1 MQSATKGF
9 FDLERNARIGP
20 RHPKLGAAGFRVAQ
34 WLAARTMGRA
44 GFHRL
49 GSPFAEA
56 RIAEARD
63 RLTRGETLYLAGLGA
78 PGTHN
83 SGVALVEVT
92 QARGP
97 RLILN
102 NEEERF
108 SGNKH
113 TSEYPRESIEAMVTT
128 LRGMG
133 RDVGDIFAWLT
144 SWDYPAL
151 AGTLA
156 RTVLEEAPQSLKL
169 LRTTEAAGFDGRR
182 LDQMTRTPKILGKQ
196 LGLAGRVPLIVMPH
210 HDNHAWFS
218 FAASPF
224 ADDGEPVAIAVLD
237 GTGDLGSVSLYVVEN
252 GTMRRL
258 YCNDSMFDSLGAFYS
273 VISSTQGGW
282 TWLSSEGRYMGAAAW
297 GDMNRASNPYYQQ
310 LKQVL
315 HFGERGE
322 IRLNRAM
329 ANWYCDPF
337 DHPYKHALIDILGEP
352 LKPEQL
358 WNPDAVLRVEDIQ
371 HRPDTQDRLDKAA
384 ATQLVF
390 EDAMVHVVDHL
401 LRVTGASRLVLTGG
415 VALNAVGNM
424 RLLEHFDAAWFARA
438 FSSEVDPGSRQENAS
453 KQEARA
459 PFRSNRNGQGSRAQ
473 HNDARLHLWVPPVP
487 GDPGV
492 TIGAAWLF
500 AHLAGSPRGAPLTH
514 AFYCGLPSPRAEIET
529 ALAADDI
536 ASRPIGNIA
545 TEAGRDAIAD
555 LMAFMV
561 ARGGV
566 IALFQGAAE
575 TGPRALGHRSIFANP
590 CDPNVRERLNER
602 VKYREAIRPLAP
614 MATFEAARE
623 YFELLEGASDADY
636 NAYNYMVLTARGK
649 PHARDKIPAVIHAD
663 GTGRIQ
669 IVRAADD
676 PLTYAYLKALGRRIG
691 VEMSVNTSFN
701 VAGPIAQSPSQAID
715 TLRRS
720 KGLDVVLLVASDGC
734 VYAAWH
740 GGERDSG
747 RFTTWFAEW
756 SAPQTSRG

>member
-1 MQSATKGF
+1 
-9 FDLERNARIGP
+9 
-20 RHPKLGAAGFRVAQ
+20 
-34 WLAARTMGRA
+34 MGRA

-49 GSPFAEA
+49 GSRFAEA
-56 RIAEARD
+56 RIAEARE
-63 RLTRGETLYLAGLGA
+63 RLARGETLYLAGLGA

-83 SGVALVEVT
+83 SGVALVEVS
-92 QARGP
+92 QADGP

-108 SGNKH
+108 SSNKH
-113 TSEYPRESIEAMVTT
+113 TSEYPRASIEAMVTA

-133 RDVGDIFAWLT
+133 RDVADIFAWLT

-182 LDQMTRTPKILGKQ
+182 LDQMTRTPKILARQ
-196 LGLAGRVPLIVMPH
+196 LGLAQRVPLIVMPH

-218 FAASPF
+218 YAASPF
-224 ADDGEPVAIAVLD
+224 ADDGEPIAIAVLD

-252 GTMRRL
+252 GAMRRL
-258 YCNDSMFDSLGAFYS
+258 YGNDSMFDSLGAFYS

-297 GDMNRASNPYYQQ
+297 GDIDRATNPYYQR

-315 HFGERGE
+315 YFGEGGE
-322 IRLNRAM
+322 VRLNRAM

-337 DHPYKHALIDILGEP
+337 DHPYHRALIDILGEP
-352 LKPEQL
+352 LKPAQL

-384 ATQLVF
+384 ATQMVF
-390 EDAMVHVVDHL
+390 EDAMIHVVDHL
-401 LRVTGASRLVLTGG
+401 LRVTGAHRLVLTGG

-424 RLLEHFDAAWFARA
+424 RLLEHFHTAWFR
-438 FSSEVDPGSRQENAS
+438 D
-453 KQEARA
+453 
-459 PFRSNRNGQGSRAQ
+459 AQ
-473 HNDARLHLWVPPVP
+473 QRDARLHLWVPPVP

-500 AHLAGSPRGAPLTH
+500 AHLAGSARGAPMTH
-514 AFYCGLPSPRAEIET
+514 AFYCGLPSPRAELEA
-529 ALAADDI
+529 ALEAGDI
-536 ASRPIGNIA
+536 ASMLIGTIA
-545 TEAGRDAIAD
+545 TQAGRDAIAD

-561 ARGGV
+561 AQGGV

-614 MATFEAARE
+614 MATLEAARD
-623 YFELLEGASDADY
+623 YFDLLDGASDADY

-649 PHARDKIPAVIHAD
+649 PHARAKIPAVIHAD

-669 IVRAADD
+669 IVRPADD

-701 VAGPIAQSPSQAID
+701 VAGPIAQSPGQAID

-747 RFTTWFAEW
+747 RFTNWLADWNASRPPVARGAE
-756 SAPQTSRG
+756 S

>member
-1 MQSATKGF
+1 M
-9 FDLERNARIGP
+9 
-20 RHPKLGAAGFRVAQ
+20 GAAGFHQ
-34 WLAARTMGRA
+34 
-44 GFHRL
+44 L
-49 GSPFAEA
+49 GSEFADE
-56 RIAEARD
+56 RIALVREKLARS
-63 RLTRGETLYLAGLGA
+63 ETIYLAGLGA

-92 QARGP
+92 QANGP
-97 RLILN
+97 RLIVN

-113 TSEYPRESIEAMVTT
+113 TTEYPKASIDAVVAT
-128 LRGMG
+128 LRSMG
-133 RDVGDIFAWLT
+133 RGIEDIAAWLT
-144 SWDYPAL
+144 TWDYPTL

-156 RTVLEEAPQSLKL
+156 RTVLEEMPQSLKL

-196 LGLAGRVPLIVMPH
+196 LGLSERVPLICMPH

-224 ADDGEPVAIAVLD
+224 TDNDEPVAIAVLD
-237 GTGDLGSVSLYVVEN
+237 GTGDRGSVSLYVAEN
-252 GTMRRL
+252 GAMRRL

-297 GDMNRASNPYYQQ
+297 GDMNRASNPYYAR
-310 LKQVL
+310 LRDIL
-315 HFGERGE
+315 HFGADGE
-322 IRLNRAM
+322 VRLNRAM

-337 DHPYKHALIDILGEP
+337 DHPYKAALIEFFGEP
-352 LKPEQL
+352 LKPDQL
-358 WNPDAVLRVEDIQ
+358 WNPDAVLRVEDIH
-371 HRPDTQDRLDKAA
+371 HRPDTRDRLDKAA

-390 EDAMVHVVDHL
+390 EDAMIHVVDHL
-401 LRVTGASRLVLTGG
+401 LRATGANRLVLTGG

-424 RLLEHFDAAWFARA
+424 RLLEHFDEAWFVN
-438 FSSEVDPGSRQENAS
+438 SQQW
-453 KQEARA
+453 KT
-459 PFRSNRNGQGSRAQ
+459 
-473 HNDARLHLWVPPVP
+473 HLHLWVPPTP

-500 AHLAGSPRGAPLTH
+500 AHLAGAPRGAAMTH
-514 AFYCGLPSPRAEIET
+514 AFYCGSSPSHEEIAA
-529 ALAADDI
+529 ALQADDI
-536 ASRPIGNIA
+536 ASTRIGDIS
-545 TEAGRDAIAD
+545 TPDGRDAIAD

-561 ARGGV
+561 AQNGIV
-566 IALFQGAAE
+566 ALYQGAAE

-590 CDPNVRERLNER
+590 CDPDARERLNER

-614 MATFEAARE
+614 MATLEAALE
-623 YFELLEGASDADY
+623 YFEILPGASDADY
-636 NAYNYMVLTARGK
+636 NAYNYMVLTARSK
-649 PHARDKIPAVIHAD
+649 PQARARIPAVIHAD

-669 IVRAADD
+669 IVRAKDD

-701 VAGPIAQSPSQAID
+701 VAGPIAQTAQQAID

-720 KGLDVVLLVASDGC
+720 KGLDVVLLVASSGV

-747 RFTTWFAEW
+747 RFSAWLSEW
-756 SAPQTSRG
+756 KLARKAG

>member
-1 MQSATKGF
+1 VIDQSGKRV
-9 FDLERNARIGP
+9 FDLVLDERKARIGP
-20 RHPKLGAAGFRVAQ
+20 RHPKLGAAGFRIAQ
-34 WLAARTMGRA
+34 WLTAQTMARA

-49 GSPFAEA
+49 GSPFADH
-56 RIAEARD
+56 RLSEARD
-63 RLTRGETLYLAGLGA
+63 RLARGETLYLAGLGA

-92 QARGP
+92 RANGP

-113 TSEYPRESIEAMVTT
+113 TSEYPRQSIEVMVAA

-144 SWDYPAL
+144 TWDYPAL

-156 RTVLEEAPQSLKL
+156 RTVLEEAPQSLRL

-182 LDQMTRTPKILGKQ
+182 LDQMTRTPKILARQ
-196 LGLAGRVPLIVMPH
+196 LGLSERVPLIVMPH

-224 ADDGEPVAIAVLD
+224 ADDDEPVAVAVLD
-237 GTGDLGSVSLYVVEN
+237 GTGDLGSLSLYVAAN
-252 GTMRRL
+252 GAMRKL

-297 GDMNRASNPYYQQ
+297 GDMNRAGNPYYRR

-315 HFGERGE
+315 HFGGDGE
-322 IRLNRAM
+322 VRLNRAM
-329 ANWYCDPF
+329 ANWHCDPF
-337 DHPYKHALIDILGEP
+337 DHPYKRALIDVLGEP
-352 LKPEQL
+352 LKPAQL
-358 WNPDAVLRVEDIQ
+358 WNPDAVLRVEDIR
-371 HRPDTQDRLDKAA
+371 HRPDTQARLDKAA

-390 EDAMVHVVDHL
+390 EDAMIHVTDHL
-401 LRVTGASRLVLTGG
+401 LRATGARRLVLTGG

-424 RLLEHFDAAWFARA
+424 RLLEHFDETWF
-438 FSSEVDPGSRQENAS
+438 ENA
-453 KQEARA
+453 QARK
-459 PFRSNRNGQGSRAQ
+459 
-473 HNDARLHLWVPPVP
+473 ARLHLWVPPVP

-500 AHLAGSPRGAPLTH
+500 AHLAGSPRGAPMTH
-514 AFYCGLPSPRAEIET
+514 AFYCGSPPSRADIET
-529 ALAADDI
+529 ALEAGDI
-536 ASRPIGNIA
+536 ASQRIGDIA
-545 TEAGRDAIAD
+545 TDSGRDAVAD

-561 ARGGV
+561 AQGGV
-566 IALFQGAAE
+566 IALYQGAAE

-590 CDPNVRERLNER
+590 CDPKVRERLNER

-614 MATFEAARE
+614 MATLEAAE
-623 YFELLEGASDADY
+623 DYFELLEGASDADY
-636 NAYNYMVLTARGK
+636 NAYNYMVLTARCK
-649 PHARDKIPAVIHAD
+649 PHARDKIPAVVHAD

-701 VAGPIAQSPSQAID
+701 VAGPIAQSPGQAID

-720 KGLDVVLLVASDGC
+720 KGLDVVLLVASDGS
-734 VYAAWH
+734 VHAAWH
-740 GGERDSG
+740 GCERDSG
-747 RFTTWFAEW
+747 RFTGWLAEW
-756 SAPQTSRG
+756 MTQTTAAVPGTS